1 MSPLIKKIKKVENL
15 KKVDL
20 QKLQRNVSNVTLNVK
35 FTWTVIAHV
44 NKGNKT
50 AKQNSS
56 LYFSLL

>member
-35 FTWTVIAHV
+35 FT
-44 NKGNKT
+44 
-50 AKQNSS
+50 
-56 LYFSLL
+56 